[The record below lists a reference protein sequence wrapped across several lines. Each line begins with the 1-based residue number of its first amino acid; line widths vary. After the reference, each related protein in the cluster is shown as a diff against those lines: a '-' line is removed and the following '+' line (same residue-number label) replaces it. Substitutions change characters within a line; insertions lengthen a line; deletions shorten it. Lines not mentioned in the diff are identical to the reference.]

1 MTGHGSR
8 GGSVVRRE
16 QQRVRRIAVV
26 GMACGLLL
34 GACSTDRELTEP
46 EPVAVTEERLAA
58 TLLTAQDLP
67 AGFAADDDGT
77 PISTEILPEHDCDD
91 AIGELEPEEAASR
104 DFTGNGL
111 ELADTAAW
119 FPGQGGAVE
128 QLFRDVA
135 ARCSQLV
142 IAEAGLAVRSGALDF
157 GVLSDDVLAIRF
169 EIEPDTGAITERD
182 VIVMRQGDLLHVIR
196 LNGPR
201 PSDKVLL
208 DAAVRPTLG
217 RLGLLHQDTTDA

>member
-1 MTGHGSR
+1 M
-8 GGSVVRRE
+8 VRRQ
-16 QQRVRRIAVV
+16 QQRVRQIAVV

-67 AGFAADDDGT
+67 AGFTAAEDGA
-77 PISTEILPEHDCDD
+77 PISTEVLSEHDCDD
-91 AIGELEPEEAASR
+91 ALGDLEPEESASR
-104 DFTGNGL
+104 DFTGNGV
-111 ELADTAAW
+111 ELTDTAAW
-119 FPGQGGAVE
+119 FPGQGRAVE
-128 QLFRDVA
+128 QLFRTIA
-135 ARCSQLV
+135 SRCSQLV
-142 IAEAGLAVRSGALDF
+142 IADAGIAVRSGDLDF

-169 EIEPDTGAITERD
+169 EIEPDTGPITERD

-201 PSDKVLL
+201 PSDKALL
-208 DAAVRPTLG
+208 DTAVRPTLG